1 MRCRKMEKWISD
13 ATDGRPS
20 ADKLDILK
28 AHLRECSACRS
39 YRERLEK
46 LQRHAEAGR
55 HPGRPPEYWRESL
68 VRLKTALE
76 AGEGAGRENQPRR
89 ATSLFPKRRWAW
101 TGAAAL
107 FVAGC
112 GFYVFLSREPSPQ
125 EMVAFSFE
133 DALTRIDQD
142 IGTSPELEKEFSST
156 IQDSIYEHL
165 GETNEVVNPFHYENP
180 LFLESLNEEDL
191 QLLDAALRT
200 ELKL

>member
-1 MRCRKMEKWISD
+1 
-13 ATDGRPS
+13 
-20 ADKLDILK
+20 
-28 AHLRECSACRS
+28 
-39 YRERLEK
+39 
-46 LQRHAEAGR
+46 
-55 HPGRPPEYWRESL
+55 
-68 VRLKTALE
+68 
-76 AGEGAGRENQPRR
+76 
-89 ATSLFPKRRWAW
+89 
-101 TGAAAL
+101 
-107 FVAGC
+107 
-112 GFYVFLSREPSPQ
+112 
-125 EMVAFSFE
+125 MVAFSFE